1 MRRSEFAIAFDQICN
16 ERNLDK
22 QVVLEA
28 IEAAILTAYKK
39 DHGSAQNA
47 TVKIE
52 PDTGQARVYVT
63 KEVVEE
69 VKDERFE
76 ISLADARKIKADAQL
91 GDTVMIE
98 NTPEA
103 FGRIA
108 AQTAKQVILQRIRE
122 AERDVLF
129 NDYAEREG
137 ELINGTVQNIM
148 PQAVTLNLGRTEAL
162 LPKSQQIPGERYQ
175 LHQRVR
181 AYVLEVRKTSR
192 GPHIVVSRT
201 HPNMLRRL
209 LELEVPEI
217 FNGTV
222 EIKSIAREPGSR
234 SKVAVRA
241 LQPGLD
247 PVGACVGMRGVRIQ
261 NVVKELN
268 GEKIDV
274 VEWNPDTSVYI
285 ANALSP
291 AKVMNV
297 YLSDNPH
304 GGKTA
309 TVIVPDDQLSLAIGK
324 GGQNARLAAK
334 LTGWR
339 IDIKSATEAAEEALQ
354 KAKEEAIAEATAIT
368 QKKDILALAE
378 AILMRKETVPPT
390 ITDMQVLKE
399 AIDIV
404 ETTAAMQ
411 REQAGTSIE
420 VLGLSSRAHNVLTKA
435 GFNTIE
441 SIMEKLSEGDQALL
455 ALKGFG
461 PKMLAELK
469 EKLQAQGFITLEEE
483 AEPEA
488 AVEEA
493 EEAAEPEVLEVAPP
507 EAEETVEEEKEVPA
521 AITEEA
527 PVEEIEPA
535 EEEPIPDYEEEEL
548 LEYEYEYEE
557 EEEEDEELEHRRKKG
572 KKRRLVYDE
581 ELGKV
586 VARRRRKPSRHRD
599 EWEEY
604 YWE

>member
-47 TVKIE
+47 TVKID

-241 LQPGLD
+241 LQPGVD

-274 VEWNPDTSVYI
+274 VEWSPDTSVFI

-304 GGKTA
+304 EGKTA

-354 KAKEEAIAEATAIT
+354 KAKEETIAEAMAVA

-390 ITDMQVLKE
+390 VTDMQVLKE
-399 AIDIV
+399 AIDVV

-411 REQAGTSIE
+411 REREGTSIE

-488 AVEEA
+488 VVEEA
-493 EEAAEPEVLEVAPP
+493 EEVAEPEALEVAPP

-527 PVEEIEPA
+527 PAEEIEPT
-535 EEEPIPDYEEEEL
+535 EEEPILDYEEEEL

-604 YWE
+604 Y

>member
-1 MRRSEFAIAFDQICN
+1 
-16 ERNLDK
+16 
-22 QVVLEA
+22 
-28 IEAAILTAYKK
+28 
-39 DHGSAQNA
+39 
-47 TVKIE
+47 
-52 PDTGQARVYVT
+52 
-63 KEVVEE
+63 
-69 VKDERFE
+69 
-76 ISLADARKIKADAQL
+76 
-91 GDTVMIE
+91 
-98 NTPEA
+98 
-103 FGRIA
+103 
-108 AQTAKQVILQRIRE
+108 
-122 AERDVLF
+122 
-129 NDYAEREG
+129 
-137 ELINGTVQNIM
+137 
-148 PQAVTLNLGRTEAL
+148 
-162 LPKSQQIPGERYQ
+162 
-175 LHQRVR
+175 
-181 AYVLEVRKTSR
+181 
-192 GPHIVVSRT
+192 
-201 HPNMLRRL
+201 
-209 LELEVPEI
+209 
-217 FNGTV
+217 
-222 EIKSIAREPGSR
+222 
-234 SKVAVRA
+234 
-241 LQPGLD
+241 
-247 PVGACVGMRGVRIQ
+247 MRGVRIQ

-274 VEWNPDTSVYI
+274 VEWSPDTSVFI

-304 GGKTA
+304 EGKTA

-354 KAKEEAIAEATAIT
+354 KAKEETIAEAMAVA

-390 ITDMQVLKE
+390 VTDMQVLKE
-399 AIDIV
+399 AIDVV

-411 REQAGTSIE
+411 REREGTSIE

-488 AVEEA
+488 VVEEA
-493 EEAAEPEVLEVAPP
+493 EEVAEPEALEVAPP

-527 PVEEIEPA
+527 PAEEIEPT
-535 EEEPIPDYEEEEL
+535 EEEPILDYEEEEL

-604 YWE
+604 Y